1 MPDPF
6 VVMAATPRGW
16 AATLHAHATDHGGV
30 AVRATVL
37 TAADARTEHCD
48 VVVVD
53 DITSFLSP
61 ALVADLH
68 QRGRAVLGVFDP
80 DDPDGR
86 TGLLDAGVDGLVP
99 ADADPA
105 ELALSIRGLAEGR
118 RRAPVATPPRR
129 VSRPA
134 APSRTRVVG
143 VTGPG
148 GGVGVTEV
156 AVELA
161 ALIGMDGQPTVLLDA
176 DEVAPSVAQRLG
188 LALQPGVL
196 AGVDAA
202 RRRTDVTVGLHP
214 LTARQPLTAMPGM
227 TMPQDW
233 ATVPEGGLTD
243 LVQALGAERSCIV
256 VDLGHC
262 PEPVDGGPRFG
273 HAAALAARC
282 TDLVLVTAPSPI
294 AIARTL
300 SLAGRI
306 PRAHDSLHVVLNRV
320 DDDRFVRDEAVAELQ
335 ASLGMREVHCLA
347 EDRRVGRAA
356 WQGDRVRRGRFRRD
370 LAAAARSWGL
380 V

>member
-6 VVMAATPRGW
+6 VVLAATPRGW
-16 AATLHAHATDHGGV
+16 AAHLHAHATDHGGV

-37 TAADARTEHCD
+37 TAEDARSEHCD
-48 VVVVD
+48 VMVVD

-61 ALVADLH
+61 SLVAELH

-80 DDPDGR
+80 DDPEGR
-86 TGLLDAGVDGLVP
+86 TGLVEAGVDGLVP
-99 ADADPA
+99 ADADPSEIA
-105 ELALSIRGLAEGR
+105 ASIRGLAGGR
-118 RRAPVATPPRR
+118 PRPVATPPRR
-129 VSRPA
+129 VAAGAPA
-134 APSRTRVVG
+134 LGTRVIG
-143 VTGPG
+143 VTGPT

-161 ALIGMDGQPTVLLDA
+161 ALIGMAGQPTVLVDA
-176 DEVAPSVAQRLG
+176 DEMAPAVAQRLG
-188 LALQPGVL
+188 LPLQPGVL
-196 AGVDAA
+196 AAVDAA
-202 RRRTDVTVGLHP
+202 RRSADVTAGLHP
-214 LTARQPLTAMPGM
+214 LTRRQPLTAIPGM

-233 ATVPEGGLTD
+233 AHVPDGGLQE
-243 LVQALGAERSCIV
+243 LVGALAGDRSCVI
-256 VDLGHC
+256 DLGHC
-262 PEPVDGGPRFG
+262 PEQVEDGRRFG
-273 HAAALAARC
+273 HAAAVAARC

-356 WQGDRVRRGRFRRD
+356 WQGERVRRGRFRRD